1 MKMNR
6 RKALKNKIMP
16 QDILTEDHDFGVENG
31 EKQSRRNTDHL
42 YTGKYSKFE
51 PACCIG
57 LAPINEENVMT
68 TSENKITHEDFEVR
82 SNEDMSSLNTE
93 SMFAGKISE
102 EQNLATIKPLR
113 NPNR

>member
-42 YTGKYSKFE
+42 Y
-51 PACCIG
+51 
-57 LAPINEENVMT
+57 
-68 TSENKITHEDFEVR
+68 
-82 SNEDMSSLNTE
+82 
-93 SMFAGKISE
+93 AG
-102 EQNLATIKPLR
+102 N
-113 NPNR
+113 

>member
-1 MKMNR
+1 
-6 RKALKNKIMP
+6 
-16 QDILTEDHDFGVENG
+16 
-31 EKQSRRNTDHL
+31 
-42 YTGKYSKFE
+42 
-51 PACCIG
+51 
-57 LAPINEENVMT
+57 MT